1 MQVTRQAILRNT
13 RSYKCLDT
21 KSHWKWRRGLAM
33 YCISSH
39 GLINHRTKNIH
50 DQNVLRIRKLAVEMC
65 RFCGACT
72 LLVTNVYISI
82 L

>member
-33 YCISSH
+33 YCISSDMFSC
-39 GLINHRTKNIH
+39 LTTIKTTI
-50 DQNVLRIRKLAVEMC
+50 
-65 RFCGACT
+65 ACT
-72 LLVTNVYISI
+72 VALCYEL
-82 L
+82 